1 MKNAYYRTG
10 EFARKASVSE
20 RTLRYYDR
28 LGLLSPTAYS
38 QAGYRLYSDRD
49 FPRLQQILALKYLGF
64 SLEEIRRC
72 LDGNPRRFKQA
83 LAVQKAM
90 LLERKM
96 HLEAILA
103 AIERTDALLDGPVQ
117 DWEPIIKIFEVMQM
131 NDKPEWIKKYFSDE
145 QADKMEELSQSS
157 YTDADRQKLAEWGQG
172 WSEEDQQE
180 ASRRW
185 DELYQEAKSLA
196 DAGKDPAGE
205 QAQALAARW
214 MALVNEFTR
223 GDAAITAGLQKFWQ
237 GMAELPE
244 AQRPLPKVLNDHQ
257 QAFVDQA
264 LALYN
269 NRQAGLTNEPK

>member
-1 MKNAYYRTG
+1 MMKNVVYRTG

-28 LGLLSPTAYS
+28 LGLLSPSSYS
-38 QAGYRLYSDRD
+38 EAGYRLYSDAD
-49 FPRLQQILALKYLGF
+49 FPRLQQILGLKYLGF

-72 LDGNPRRFKQA
+72 LNSSPMRFKDA

-90 LLERKM
+90 LEERKK
-96 HLEAILA
+96 HLEAIIQ
-103 AIERTDALLDGPVQ
+103 AIERTEARLEEPVQ

-131 NDKPEWIKKYFSDE
+131 NDKQEWMKKYFSDE
-145 QADKMEELSQSS
+145 QADKMNELSEAAYS
-157 YTDADRQKLAEWGQG
+157 DADRQKLADWGQG
-172 WSEEDQQE
+172 WSEADQAD

-196 DAGKDPAGE
+196 DAGRDPAGAE
-205 QAQALAARW
+205 AQALAERW

-237 GMAELPE
+237 QMAELPE
-244 AQRPLPKVLNDHQ
+244 RERPLPKILNNRQ

-264 LALYN
+264 LAIYN
-269 NRQAGLTNEPK
+269 SRKAG

>member
-1 MKNAYYRTG
+1 MMKNVVYRTG

-28 LGLLSPTAYS
+28 LGLLSPSSYS
-38 QAGYRLYSDRD
+38 ESGYRLYSDED
-49 FPRLQQILALKYLGF
+49 FPRLQQILGLKYLGF

-72 LDGNPRRFKQA
+72 LNSSPKRFKDA

-96 HLEAILA
+96 RLEAILQ
-103 AIERTDALLDGPVQ
+103 AIERTEAWLDEPVQ
-117 DWEPIIKIFEVMQM
+117 DWGPIITIFEVMQM

-145 QADKMEELSQSS
+145 QAEKMADLSASS
-157 YTDADRQKLAEWGQG
+157 YTDTDRQKLTEWGQG
-172 WSEEDQQE
+172 WSEAHQLE
-180 ASRRW
+180 ADRKW
-185 DELYQEAKSLA
+185 AELYQEARSLA
-196 DAGKDPAGE
+196 DAGEDPGGDE
-205 QAQALAARW
+205 AQALAARW

-223 GDAAITAGLQKFWQ
+223 GDAGITAGLQKFWRQ
-237 GMAELPE
+237 MAELPE
-244 AQRPLPKVLNDHQ
+244 AERPLPKVLTDQQ

-269 NRQAGLTNEPK
+269 SRKIG

>member
-1 MKNAYYRTG
+1 MESAYYRTG

-28 LGLLSPTAYS
+28 LGLLSPTTYS
-38 QAGYRLYSDRD
+38 QAGYRLYSDED

-72 LDGNPRRFKQA
+72 LDGNPRRFKEA
-83 LAVQKAM
+83 LAIQKAM

-96 HLEAILA
+96 RLEAILQ
-103 AIERTDALLDGPVQ
+103 AIEQTEAWLDEPAQ

-131 NDKPEWIKKYFSDE
+131 NDKQEWIKKYFSDE
-145 QADKMEELSQSS
+145 QADKMAELSKSS
-157 YTDADRQKLAEWGQG
+157 YTDADRQKLADWGQG
-172 WSEEDQQE
+172 WSEADQLE

-196 DAGKDPAGE
+196 NAGKEPGGDE
-205 QAQALAARW
+205 AQALAARW

-237 GMAELPE
+237 QMAELPE
-244 AQRPLPKVLNDHQ
+244 SQRPLPAVLNDQQ

-269 NRQAGLTNEPK
+269 SRKAGR